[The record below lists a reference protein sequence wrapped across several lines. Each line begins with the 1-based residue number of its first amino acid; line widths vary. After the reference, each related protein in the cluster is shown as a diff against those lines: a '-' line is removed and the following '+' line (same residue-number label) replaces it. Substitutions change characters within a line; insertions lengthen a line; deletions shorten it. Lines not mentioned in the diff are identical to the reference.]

1 MNNIPPE
8 HRDDTATVVAGG
20 GLVGA
25 TTALALLQRGSPV
38 QWLRPALSTPALPDG
53 YAARVYALSPD
64 NLAWLETL
72 GVGTQLQHGRIG
84 SVQAM
89 EIRGPQGGLLELS
102 ARQTGVPQMAVIVES
117 DNLQLA
123 VDAAI
128 AAAGGDDRLGA
139 AASAQITAIDAGD
152 SGMAVSLDD
161 GVRLNT
167 PLLVAADGANSPL
180 RALAGIDTVGDS
192 YHHRAVVANF
202 ECERPHRGIACQ
214 WFNHG
219 EVLAWLPL
227 PDRHISMVWSVPDSR
242 AETLLGLDDAALV
255 AMVGAAGDHRWGD
268 LRLVSR
274 PHSFA
279 LRRQRAQRLVGPR
292 LALVGD
298 AAHVVHPLA
307 GQGLNL
313 GLRDVRE
320 LLAATRSARD
330 PGEARLLNR
339 YQALRQHDVRAI
351 ECLTDGLFRLFKS
364 PLAGYLGGQGLSL
377 LNHVSP
383 IKSQLVKLALR

>member
-1 MNNIPPE
+1 
-8 HRDDTATVVAGG
+8 
-20 GLVGA
+20 
-25 TTALALLQRGSPV
+25 
-38 QWLRPALSTPALPDG
+38 
-53 YAARVYALSPD
+53 
-64 NLAWLETL
+64 
-72 GVGTQLQHGRIG
+72 
-84 SVQAM
+84 
-89 EIRGPQGGLLELS
+89 
-102 ARQTGVPQMAVIVES
+102 
-117 DNLQLA
+117 
-123 VDAAI
+123 
-128 AAAGGDDRLGA
+128 
-139 AASAQITAIDAGD
+139 
-152 SGMAVSLDD
+152 
-161 GVRLNT
+161 
-167 PLLVAADGANSPL
+167 
-180 RALAGIDTVGDS
+180 
-192 YHHRAVVANF
+192 
-202 ECERPHRGIACQ
+202 
-214 WFNHG
+214 
-219 EVLAWLPL
+219 VLAWLPL

-242 AETLLGLDDAALV
+242 AETLLGLDDAAMV

>member
-1 MNNIPPE
+1 
-8 HRDDTATVVAGG
+8 
-20 GLVGA
+20 
-25 TTALALLQRGSPV
+25 
-38 QWLRPALSTPALPDG
+38 
-53 YAARVYALSPD
+53 
-64 NLAWLETL
+64 L

-128 AAAGGDDRLGA
+128 AAAGGDDQLGA
-139 AASAQITAIDAGD
+139 AVSAQITAIDAGD

-180 RALAGIDTVGDS
+180 RALAGIGTVGDS